1 MNWFVY
7 DGDLRHEKAKG
18 HHGSFW
24 RLESGVTNFESSFT
38 LEEMHYKS
46 LRMNGVFQCLDME

>member
-1 MNWFVY
+1 MDWFLY

-38 LEEMHYKS
+38 SGRNTL
-46 LRMNGVFQCLDME
+46 